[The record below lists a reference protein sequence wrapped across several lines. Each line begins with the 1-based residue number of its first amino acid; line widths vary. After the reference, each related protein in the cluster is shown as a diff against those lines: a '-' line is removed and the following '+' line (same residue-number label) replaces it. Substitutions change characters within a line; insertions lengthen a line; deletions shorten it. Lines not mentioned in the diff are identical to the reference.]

1 MDKDIKDIKIM
12 LKHSLMMKWV
22 EWATMNNIDWVASTP
37 VINDFGTKFEVQMP
51 ETLTPITD
59 DEEE

>member
-1 MDKDIKDIKIM
+1 M
-12 LKHSLMMKWV
+12 LKHALMMKWV